1 MGVGEVVDVATAV
14 VHVVGPK
21 LRLAVRRRQLDNLA
35 RIFVDRMVTLN
46 LECNA
51 SRLLLLRR
59 KKSFSLKFEA
69 IYGSLD
75 FTSSAAFSFSGLFR
89 EDLLG

>member
-46 LECNA
+46 LECDA

-59 KKSFSLKFEA
+59 KKKFQREVR
-69 IYGSLD
+69 SDLRK